1 MKHLFLIT
9 SAHFHNAS
17 KIAPISHLTVMVY
30 SHHWI
35 RIPIPIAIQT
45 ANQMATLY
53 YVDLLHWMSQ
63 IQILILTANYG
74 DGIGI
79 GMRIGIRISE
89 CK

>member
-9 SAHFHNAS
+9 SAHFHSAG
-17 KIAPISHLTVMVY
+17 KIAPISHLTVMAY

-35 RIPIPIAIQT
+35 RIPTPIAIH
-45 ANQMATLY
+45 LY
-53 YVDLLHWMSQ
+53 YADLLHWMSQ
-63 IQILILTANYG
+63 IQISILTSNYR